1 MTVAQDLSMY
11 ATKDGM
17 ADYTLTLGNLIDRG
31 FDTDEKLH
39 LSARYYPIFDESY
52 RAKLNEKI
60 VAHYA
65 LREIGSE
72 TPQMFVFY
80 LGRTMREQ
88 MDYFNQLYLSAQRR
102 FDPFVTSDIRQEMDS
117 TSVNESSGK
126 SSGEQSNRSTANSTS
141 DTKADNSSMTFNSE
155 FPQTRIDD
163 FRKYATSASQTDSTG
178 DTHTSTQ
185 QDSTATASSVSNTDY
200 AHSSDKGNSV
210 AHTVGTSGSQSQ
222 LLLDWRNTML
232 NIDMMVIGS
241 LEDLFMG
248 VWGSGDNM
256 TDVPQPYRTGL
267 AYNLGH

>member
-1 MTVAQDLSMY
+1 MVQDLSMY
-11 ATKDGM
+11 AIRDNM

-39 LSARYYPIFDESY
+39 LSAAYYPIFDEAY

-88 MDYFNQLYLSAQRR
+88 MDYYNQLYESARKK
-102 FDPFVTSDIRQEMDS
+102 FNPFITSDITQSMDS
-117 TSVNESSGK
+117 NTVNESSGR
-126 SSGEQSNRSTANSTS
+126 STGTQSNKSTANSTS
-141 DTKADNSSMTFNSE
+141 DTTADNSSMTFNSE

-163 FRKYATSASQTDSTG
+163 FRKYATTASQTDSTG
-178 DTHTSTQ
+178 NTHTATT
-185 QDSTATASSVSNTDY
+185 QDSTATASSTSDTDY
-200 AHSSDKGNSV
+200 SHSSDKGNSTS
-210 AHTVGTSGSQSQ
+210 HTIGTSGSQSR
-222 LLLDWRNTML
+222 LLSDWRSTML
-232 NIDMMVIGS
+232 NIDMMVINS

-248 VWGSGDNM
+248 MWGSADTM
-256 TDVPQPYRTGL
+256 TGIPQPYGTSL

>member
-1 MTVAQDLSMY
+1 MNMAKDLSMY
-11 ATKDGM
+11 AIKDSM
-17 ADYTLTLGNLIDRG
+17 ADHTLTLGNLIDRG

-39 LSARYYPIFDESY
+39 LSPQYYPIFDEHY

-88 MDYFNQLYLSAQRR
+88 MDYYNQLYISAQRK
-102 FDPFVTSDIRQEMDS
+102 FDPFITSDIRQSMDS
-117 TSVNESSGK
+117 TSANESSNR
-126 SSGEQSNRSTANSTS
+126 SSGTQSNESTSHSTS
-141 DTKADNSSMTFNSE
+141 DTTADNSSMTFNSE

-163 FRKYATSASQTDSTG
+163 FRQYATTASQTDSTG
-178 DTHTSTQ
+178 NTHTDTQ
-185 QDSTATASSVSNTDY
+185 QDSTATASSTSATEY
-200 AHSSDKGNSV
+200 AHSSDTGNSTS
-210 AHTVGTSGSQSQ
+210 HTIGTSGSQSQ
-222 LLLDWRNTML
+222 LLTDWRNTML
-232 NIDMMVIGS
+232 NIDMMVINA

-248 VWGSGDNM
+248 TWGSGDNM
-256 TDVPQPYRTGL
+256 TNVPQLYSTSL

>member
-1 MTVAQDLSMY
+1 MAQDLSMY
-11 ATKDGM
+11 AVKDDM

-52 RAKLNEKI
+52 RARLNEKI

-65 LREIGSE
+65 LREIGAE

-88 MDYFNQLYLSAQRR
+88 MDYYNQLYVSAQHK
-102 FDPFVTSDIRQEMDS
+102 FDPFITSDIRQEMDS

-126 SSGEQSNRSTANSTS
+126 SSGTQSSESRADSTS
-141 DTKADNSSMTFNSE
+141 DTKVDNSSMTFNSE

-163 FRKYATSASQTDSTG
+163 FRQYATSASQTDSTG
-178 DTHTSTQ
+178 NTHTSTQ
-185 QDSTATASSVSNTDY
+185 QDSTATATSQSNTDY

-210 AHTVGTSGSQSQ
+210 SHTLGTSGSQSQ
-222 LLLDWRNTML
+222 LLQDWRHTML

-248 VWGSGDNM
+248 MWGSGDNM
-256 TDVPQPYRTGL
+256 TDVPQTYPTSL
-267 AYNLGH
+267 AYGLGH

>member
-1 MTVAQDLSMY
+1 MTQDLSMY
-11 ATKDGM
+11 AIKDSM
-17 ADYTLTLGNLIDRG
+17 ADYTLTLGNLIARG
-31 FDTDEKLH
+31 YDTDEKLH
-39 LSARYYPIFDESY
+39 LSAAYYPIFDESY

-72 TPQMFVFY
+72 TPQMFLFY

-88 MDYFNQLYLSAQRR
+88 MDYFNQLYASAQRE
-102 FDPFVTSDIRQEMDS
+102 FDPFITSDMRQEMDS
-117 TSVNESSGK
+117 TNVNESSGK
-126 SSGEQSNRSTANSTS
+126 SSGSQSNKSKANSTS

-163 FRKYATSASQTDSTG
+163 FRQYATSASQTDSTG
-178 DTHTSTQ
+178 NTHTATQ
-185 QDSTATASSVSNTDY
+185 QDSVATATSTSNSDY
-200 AHSSDKGNSV
+200 AHSSDKGNSMS
-210 AHTVGTSGSQSQ
+210 HTIGTSGSQSQ

-248 VWGSGDNM
+248 VWGSGDMM
-256 TDVPQPYRTGL
+256 TNVPQAYSTSL

>member
-1 MTVAQDLSMY
+1 MTQDLSMY
-11 ATKDGM
+11 AIKDGM

-39 LSARYYPIFDESY
+39 LSAQYYPIFDENY
-52 RAKLNEKI
+52 RSGLNEKI

-72 TPQMFVFY
+72 TPQMFIFY

-88 MDYFNQLYLSAQRR
+88 MDYFNQLYLSAQHK
-102 FDPFVTSDIRQEMDS
+102 FDPFITSDVRQELDS
-117 TSVNESSGK
+117 TNVNESSGK
-126 SSGEQSNRSTANSTS
+126 SSGTQSNESTANSTS

-163 FRKYATSASQTDSTG
+163 FRKFATSASQTDSTG
-178 DTHTSTQ
+178 NTHTGTR
-185 QDSTATASSVSNTDY
+185 QDSSATATSQSNTDY

-210 AHTVGTSGSQSQ
+210 SHTIGTSGSQSQ
-222 LLLDWRNTML
+222 LLLDWRGTML
-232 NIDMMVIGS
+232 NIDMMVIDS

-248 VWGSGDNM
+248 VWGSGDMM
-256 TDVPQPYRTGL
+256 TDAPQAYSARL

>member
-1 MTVAQDLSMY
+1 MAQDLGMY
-11 ATKDGM
+11 AVKDGM

-31 FDTDEKLH
+31 FNTDEKLH
-39 LSARYYPIFDESY
+39 LSSQYYPIFDENY

-80 LGRTMREQ
+80 LGRTMREH
-88 MDYFNQLYLSAQRR
+88 MDYYNQLYVSAQRK
-102 FDPFVTSDIRQEMDS
+102 FDPFVTSDIRQETDS
-117 TSVNESSGK
+117 TSVNESSGR
-126 SSGEQSNRSTANSTS
+126 SSGTQSNESTANSTS
-141 DTKADNSSMTFNSE
+141 DTTADNSSMTFNSE

-163 FRKYATSASQTDSTG
+163 FRKYATTASQTDSTG
-178 DTHTSTQ
+178 NTHTATR
-185 QDSTATASSVSNTDY
+185 QDSTATATSTSDTDY
-200 AHSSDKGNSV
+200 AHSSDKGNSSS
-210 AHTVGTSGSQSQ
+210 HTIGTSGSQSQ

-232 NIDMMVIGS
+232 NIDMMVIDS

-248 VWGSGDNM
+248 VWGSGDSM
-256 TDVPQPYRTGL
+256 TNVPQPHGTSL

>member
-1 MTVAQDLSMY
+1 MAQDLSMY
-11 ATKDGM
+11 AVKDSM
-17 ADYTLTLGNLIDRG
+17 ADYTLTLGNLIDHG

-39 LSARYYPIFDESY
+39 LSSQYYPIFDENY

-72 TPQMFVFY
+72 TPQMFIFY

-88 MDYFNQLYLSAQRR
+88 MDYYNQMYASAQRK
-102 FDPFVTSDIRQEMDS
+102 FDPFITSDVRQEMDS
-117 TSVNESSGK
+117 TSTNESSGR
-126 SSGEQSNRSTANSTS
+126 SSGTQSNESTANSTS
-141 DTKADNSSMTFNSE
+141 DTTADNSSMTFNSE

-163 FRKYATSASQTDSTG
+163 FRQYATSASQTDSTG
-178 DTHTSTQ
+178 NTHTATQ
-185 QDSTATASSVSNTDY
+185 QDSSATTSSTSDTDY
-200 AHSSDKGNSV
+200 AHSSGKGNSV
-210 AHTVGTSGSQSQ
+210 SHTIGTSGSQSQ
-222 LLLDWRNTML
+222 LLLDWRSTML

-248 VWGSGDNM
+248 MWGSGDTM
-256 TDVPQPYRTGL
+256 TDSPRPYSTGL

>member
-1 MTVAQDLSMY
+1 MAQDLSMY
-11 ATKDGM
+11 AVRDDM
-17 ADYTLTLGNLIDRG
+17 ADYTLTLGNLVARG

-88 MDYFNQLYLSAQRR
+88 MDYYNQLYLSAQRK
-102 FDPFVTSDIRQEMDS
+102 FDPFITSDIRQEMDS
-117 TSVNESSGK
+117 TSVNESSGR
-126 SSGEQSNRSTANSTS
+126 SSGSQTNESTADSTS

-163 FRKYATSASQTDSTG
+163 FRKFATSASQTDSTG
-178 DTHTSTQ
+178 NTHTSTR
-185 QDSTATASSVSNTDY
+185 QDSSATATSQSNTDY
-200 AHSSDKGNSV
+200 AHASDKGNSMS
-210 AHTVGTSGSQSQ
+210 HTIGTSGSQSQ
-222 LLLDWRNTML
+222 LLRDWRNTML
-232 NIDMMVIGS
+232 NVDMMVINS
-241 LEDLFMG
+241 LEDLFLG

-256 TDVPQPYRTGL
+256 TGMPQPYATSL

>member
-1 MTVAQDLSMY
+1 MAQDLSMY
-11 ATKDGM
+11 AIKDGM

-31 FDTDEKLH
+31 LNTDEKLH
-39 LSARYYPIFDESY
+39 LSSAYYPIFDENY
-52 RAKLNEKI
+52 RARLNEKI

-88 MDYFNQLYLSAQRR
+88 MDYYNQLYVSAQRK
-102 FDPFVTSDIRQEMDS
+102 FDPFVTSDIRQETDS
-117 TSVNESSGK
+117 TNVNESSGR
-126 SSGEQSNRSTANSTS
+126 SSGTQSNESTANSTS
-141 DTKADNSSMTFNSE
+141 DTTADNSSMTFNSE

-163 FRKYATSASQTDSTG
+163 FRKYATTASQTDSTG
-178 DTHTSTQ
+178 NTRTSTQ
-185 QDSTATASSVSNTDY
+185 QDSTATATSTSNTDY
-200 AHSSDKGNSV
+200 AHSNDKGNSV
-210 AHTVGTSGSQSQ
+210 SHTIGTSGSQSQ

-232 NIDMMVIGS
+232 NIDMMVIDS

-256 TDVPQPYRTGL
+256 TNVPQPYGTGL
-267 AYNLGH
+267 ACNLGH

>member
-1 MTVAQDLSMY
+1 MVQDLSMY
-11 ATKDGM
+11 AIKDSM
-17 ADYTLTLGNLIDRG
+17 SDYTLTLGNLIDRG

-72 TPQMFVFY
+72 TPQMFIFY

-88 MDYFNQLYLSAQRR
+88 MDYFNQLYASARHK
-102 FDPFVTSDIRQEMDS
+102 FDPFITSDVRQEMDS

-126 SSGEQSNRSTANSTS
+126 SSGTQSNESTSNSTS
-141 DTKADNSSMTFNSE
+141 DTTADNSSMTFNSE

-163 FRKYATSASQTDSTG
+163 FKKFATSASQTDSTG
-178 DTHTSTQ
+178 NTHTSTS
-185 QDSTATASSVSNTDY
+185 QDSTATASSASNTDY

-210 AHTVGTSGSQSQ
+210 AHTLGTSGSQSK
-222 LLLDWRNTML
+222 LLQDWRSTML
-232 NIDMMVIGS
+232 NIDLMVINS
-241 LEDLFMG
+241 LEDLFLG
-248 VWGSGDNM
+248 VWGSGDTM
-256 TDVPQPYRTGL
+256 TDVPQAYGTSL

>member
-1 MTVAQDLSMY
+1 MAQDLSMY
-11 ATKDGM
+11 AIRDSM
-17 ADYTLTLGNLIDRG
+17 ADYTLTLGNLIACG
-31 FDTDEKLH
+31 YDTDEKLH
-39 LSARYYPIFDESY
+39 LSAAYYPIFDESY

-72 TPQMFVFY
+72 TPQMFLFY

-88 MDYFNQLYLSAQRR
+88 MDYFNQLYLSAQRK
-102 FDPFVTSDIRQEMDS
+102 FDPFITSDMRQEMDS
-117 TSVNESSGK
+117 TNVNESSGR
-126 SSGEQSNRSTANSTS
+126 SSGTQSNKSKANSTS

-163 FRKYATSASQTDSTG
+163 FRRYATSASQTDSTG
-178 DTHTSTQ
+178 DTHTATQ
-185 QDSTATASSVSNTDY
+185 QDSTATASSQSNTDY
-200 AHSSDKGNSV
+200 AHSSDKGNSM
-210 AHTVGTSGSQSQ
+210 AHTIGTSGSQSQ
-222 LLLDWRNTML
+222 LLLDWRSTML
-232 NIDMMVIGS
+232 NIDLMVIDS

-256 TDVPQPYRTGL
+256 TDVPRSYSTSL